1 MSQNDHLVNPE
12 NTNTPL
18 VYSSKDISRVSEKRP
33 EYIYPL
39 QPERIG
45 LICDFFDEY
54 SHAKHPRQLSL
65 VPKMTEEEKIE
76 DEETPEEESEKS
88 EEKTDERN

>member
-1 MSQNDHLVNPE
+1 MMPQNDYLVNPE

-54 SHAKHPRQLSL
+54 SHAKHSRQLSL
-65 VPKMTEEEKIE
+65 VPKMTEEEKVE
-76 DEETPEEESEKS
+76 DEEESRSKTAPEEE
-88 EEKTDERN
+88 N